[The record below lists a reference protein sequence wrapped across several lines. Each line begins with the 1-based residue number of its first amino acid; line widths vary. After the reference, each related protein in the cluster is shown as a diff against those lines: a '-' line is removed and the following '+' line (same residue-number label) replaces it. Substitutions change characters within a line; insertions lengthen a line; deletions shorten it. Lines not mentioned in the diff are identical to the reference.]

1 MLPIKLFQDVIDRLK
16 ASGNYRVFNNVLR
29 KAGSY
34 PDTLWY
40 NPINIKTVTNWCSN
54 DYLGMGQHKDVID
67 AMKTALDTTGA
78 GSGGTRNIS
87 GTSNYHV
94 ALELELARLH
104 QKQSAL
110 VHSSAFVANEWTLI
124 ALSKI
129 IPNLEFV
136 SDSENHASI
145 VQGIVNSGAPK
156 HIFRHNDL
164 EDLENKLKTV
174 SGTPCIVFETVYS
187 MDGDVGLISDICDLA
202 DKYNAI
208 TYCDEVH
215 AIGLYGHNGAGWLE
229 QIGMMNRID
238 VISAGLGKAYGVQG
252 GYIVGDGVALDA
264 IRHVSAGFIFTTSL
278 SPAMCAGAWAAVKLL
293 KSDEGRE
300 LRRRH
305 QENAGLLKELLKVAN
320 IEVFE
325 NQSHLVP
332 VMIRD
337 AVKCKQVSDILL
349 RKHEIYVQPINYPT
363 VPMGT
368 ERLRFAPTPMHREA
382 MIYNLVE
389 KLKLTLEE
397 IDD

>member
-1 MLPIKLFQDVIDRLK
+1 MIPIKSFQDVIDRLK
-16 ASGNYRVFNNVLR
+16 ASGDYRVFNDILR
-29 KAGSY
+29 KAGSF
-34 PDTLWY
+34 PETLWY
-40 NPINIKTVTNWCSN
+40 NPINIKTVVNWCSN

-67 AMKTALDTTGA
+67 AMKTAMDSTGA

-87 GTSNYHV
+87 GTTHYHV

-110 VHSSAFVANEWTLI
+110 IHTSAFVANEWTLI

-129 IPNLEFV
+129 IPDLEFV

-145 VQGIVNSGAPK
+145 VQGIVNSKAPK

-164 EDLENKLKTV
+164 EDLESKLKTV

-202 DKYNAI
+202 DKYKAI

-215 AIGLYGHNGAGWLE
+215 AIGLYGENGAGWLE
-229 QIGMMNRID
+229 KIGMMNRID
-238 VISAGLGKAYGVQG
+238 FISAGLGKAYGVMG
-252 GYIVGDGVALDA
+252 GYVAGEQVALDA
-264 IRHVSAGFIFTTSL
+264 IRHTSAGFIFTTSI
-278 SPAMCAGAWAAVKLL
+278 SPVVCAGVSAAVKIL
-293 KSDEGRE
+293 KSDEGRA
-300 LRRRH
+300 LRKKH
-305 QENAGLLKELLKVAN
+305 QENAQLLKKLLKEAD
-320 IEVFE
+320 IEILD
-325 NQSHLVP
+325 NDSHLVP

-337 AVKCKQVSDILL
+337 AVKCKQISDILL
-349 RKHEIYVQPINYPT
+349 RKYEIYVQPINYPT
-363 VPMGT
+363 VPKGT
-368 ERLRFAPTPMHREA
+368 ERLRFAPTPLHTEA

-397 IDD
+397 VYD

>member
-67 AMKTALDTTGA
+67 AMKTALHTTGA

-110 VHSSAFVANEWTLI
+110 VHTSAFVANEWTLI

-363 VPMGT
+363 VPVGT
-368 ERLRFAPTPMHREA
+368 ERLRFAPTPMHTEA

>member
-229 QIGMMNRID
+229 QIGMMNRVD
-238 VISAGLGKAYGVQG
+238 FISAGLGKAYGVQG
-252 GYIVGDGVALDA
+252 GYIVGDAVALDA

-278 SPAMCAGAWAAVKLL
+278 SPVMCAGAWAAVKLL

-368 ERLRFAPTPMHREA
+368 ERLRFAPTPMHTEA

>member
-1 MLPIKLFQDVIDRLK
+1 MLPIKHFQDVIDRLK
-16 ASGNYRVFNNVLR
+16 SSGEYRVFNNVLR
-29 KAGSY
+29 KAGDY
-34 PDTLWY
+34 PKTLWY
-40 NPINIKTVTNWCSN
+40 NAINIKTVINWCSN

-67 AMKTALDTTGA
+67 AMHTALDETGA

-94 ALELELARLH
+94 ALESELARLH
-104 QKQSAL
+104 KKQSAL
-110 VHSSAFVANEWTLI
+110 VHTSAFVANEWTLI

-129 IPNLEFV
+129 IPDLEFV
-136 SDSENHASI
+136 SDSENHASLI
-145 VQGIVNSGAPK
+145 KGIVNSGAPK

-164 EDLENKLKTV
+164 EDLENKLKAV

-215 AIGLYGHNGAGWLE
+215 AIGLYGENGAGWLE
-229 QIGMMNRID
+229 KIGMMDRID
-238 VISAGLGKAYGVQG
+238 FISAGLGKAYGVQG
-252 GYIVGDGVALDA
+252 GYIVGDQIAVDA
-264 IRHVSAGFIFTTSL
+264 IRHTSAGFIFTTSL

-293 KSDEGRE
+293 KSDEGKE

-305 QENAGLLKELLKVAN
+305 QENASLLKELLKVAN

-325 NQSHLVP
+325 NESHLVP

-349 RKHEIYVQPINYPT
+349 RQHQIYVQPINYPT
-363 VPMGT
+363 VPRGT
-368 ERLRFAPTPMHREA
+368 ERLRFAPTPMHTEA
-382 MIYNLVE
+382 MIYDLVE
-389 KLKLTLEE
+389 KLKLALEE
-397 IDD
+397 IYD

>member
-368 ERLRFAPTPMHREA
+368 ERLRFAPTPMHTEA